1 MNGMPVRSRPACL
14 GIAALALGWALSPRA
29 SGEAATARTR
39 AETFIAVTR
48 PLFDQT
54 CSPCHGGADPAGG
67 FDVSQYRSI
76 ESLSTRRDQWERVRE
91 RLRSGDMPPEGVER
105 PEAAIRGLVSF
116 LDAELGHAAEKQSP
130 NQKPSSD
137 PKQPPDPGRITLR
150 RLNRTEY
157 TNTIRDL
164 LGLEFRADQNFP
176 SDDSG
181 DGFDNIGDVLTVS
194 PLLMD
199 KYLAAA
205 ERIAA
210 RAVGTVQLPPPFAVQ
225 HGLRLGNLRALDR
238 RTVEGTHRCD
248 FDGEYELRVGM
259 PGVRP
264 GNALPVMLAVWVDGK
279 LLGRRRVETK
289 AATKGPVVDPSS
301 EESFRVALSEGEH
314 ELRASF
320 VDDTFAQTLS
330 ETDLNRTKTNKWIGS
345 VTVVG
350 PFPAPSHH
358 ERVLVC
364 DPTSGAACVRKILST
379 LARRAYRRPVTD
391 AEVAALTGFVDLAR
405 SDGQSVEAGLALA
418 IQALLVS
425 PHFLFHVEHDPDPS
439 DATQVHRIS
448 DIELASRTSYF
459 LWRSMPD
466 EELLKLAERG
476 ELGKPSVL
484 EAQVRRML
492 ADPKASALAES
503 FAGQWLEIRNLD
515 GLHPDPARFPEWGPE
530 LRDAMRTET
539 QLFFDWILRQNRP
552 IGDFIDARY
561 TFLNELLA
569 KYYGI
574 AGVSGSDFRRVALTT
589 DQRGGVLSQASVLA
603 VSSYPTR
610 TSVVLRGKYV
620 LQNILGSP
628 PPPPPPD
635 VPALDESAVG
645 TTQSLRQ
652 QMEAHRSSPACA
664 ACHARMDPLGF
675 GLENYDAIGHW
686 RSQDGAFPVDA
697 SGVLPDGHSFSS
709 PTELRRILRSKLP
722 DFARCLTRKMLIY
735 ALGRGLGS
743 SDAATVQTITEHLAA
758 SGYRMQTLIREIV
771 ESNPFRS
778 RRAETPAATTAAVE
792 PAAPAEVT
800 PHPAFATALTGPAA
814 SAQR

>member
-1 MNGMPVRSRPACL
+1 V
-14 GIAALALGWALSPRA
+14 LALGWALSSRA
-29 SGEAATARTR
+29 SGEAPSVLTR
-39 AETFIAVTR
+39 DEAFAALTR

-67 FDVSQYRSI
+67 FDVSQYRSL
-76 ESLSTRRDQWERVRE
+76 ESLSTNRDQWERVRE

-105 PEAAIRGLVSF
+105 PEAAIRGLLSL
-116 LDAELGHAAEKQSP
+116 LDTELGHAAEK
-130 NQKPSSD
+130 SSAGPTPGSD
-137 PKQPPDPGRITLR
+137 RKQPPDPGRVTLR

-164 LGLEFRADQNFP
+164 LGVEFPADQNFP

-194 PLLMD
+194 PLLME

-210 RAVGTVQLPPPFAVQ
+210 RAVGTVQLPAPFAVQ
-225 HGLRLGNLRALDR
+225 HGLRLADLRALDR
-238 RTVEGTHRCD
+238 RTVGTTHRSD

-259 PGVRP
+259 PGARP
-264 GNALPVMLAVWVDGK
+264 ADAAPVTLAVWVDGK
-279 LLGRRRVETK
+279 LLGRRRVETRR
-289 AATKGPVVDPSS
+289 ATIPVAYPFS
-301 EESFRVALSEGEH
+301 EEIFRVLLPEGEH

-320 VDDTFAQTLS
+320 IDDTFVQS
-330 ETDLNRTKTNKWIGS
+330 VRETDLNRIKANKWIDFM
-345 VTVVG
+345 TVLG
-350 PFPAPSHH
+350 PFPIQPHH

-364 DPTSGAACVRKILST
+364 DPKSGASCVHRILST
-379 LARRAYRRPVTD
+379 LARRGYRRPVTD
-391 AEVAALTGFVDLAR
+391 TEVAALTSFIDLTR
-405 SDGQSVEAGLALA
+405 SDGQSVERGLALA

-439 DATQVHRIS
+439 DGTQVHRIT
-448 DIELASRTSYF
+448 DVELASRLSYF

-466 EELLKLAERG
+466 DELLDVAEHG
-476 ELGKPSVL
+476 ELGKPGVL
-484 EAQVRRML
+484 EAEVRRML
-492 ADPKASALAES
+492 ASPKAFALAQS

-515 GLHPDPARFPEWGPE
+515 ALHPDPARFPEWGPE

-539 QLFFDWILRQNRP
+539 QLFFDWILRKNRP
-552 IGDFIDARY
+552 IADFIDARY

-574 AGVSGSDFRRVALTT
+574 ARVSGSDFRRVALTT

-652 QMEAHRSSPACA
+652 QIEAHRSNPACA
-664 ACHARMDPLGF
+664 SCHARMDPLGF
-675 GLENYDAIGHW
+675 GLENYDAVGHW
-686 RSQDGAFPVDA
+686 RTQDGAFPVDA
-697 SGVLPDGHSFSS
+697 SGLLPDGRSFSS
-709 PTELRRILRSKLP
+709 PAELRRVLRGMLP

-735 ALGRGLGS
+735 ALGRGLGPN
-743 SDAATVQTITEHLAA
+743 DAVTIQTITEHLAT
-758 SGYRMQTLIREIV
+758 SGYRMQTLIWEIV
-771 ESNPFRS
+771 QSAPFRS
-778 RRAETPAATTAAVE
+778 RCAERTAN
-792 PAAPAEVT
+792 PGAPK
-800 PHPAFATALTGPAA
+800 ALTRAA
-814 SAQR
+814 AE